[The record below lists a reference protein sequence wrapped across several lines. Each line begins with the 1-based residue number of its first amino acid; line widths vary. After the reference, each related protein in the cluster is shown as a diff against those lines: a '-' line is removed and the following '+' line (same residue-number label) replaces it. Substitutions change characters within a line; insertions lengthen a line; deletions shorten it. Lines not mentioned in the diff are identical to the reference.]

1 MHSGLRR
8 SLRDL
13 PVLGIKDHLSLSVM
27 AAIQVF
33 YVDVLAN
40 TPQSHHLS
48 HVKKQLRQLP
58 SSWVTG

>member
-13 PVLGIKDHLSLSVM
+13 PILGNKDHLSLSIM
-27 AAIQVF
+27 AAIQGF
-33 YVDVLAN
+33 YGDLLAN
-40 TPQSHHLS
+40 TPRTHHLS

-58 SSWVTG
+58 